1 MPATTTQPRIT
12 TAQFL
17 SAHRKALAAISDLY
31 IAVEEMPI
39 LEAADNATMKHLLAE
54 LAEIE
59 CTAKRLAGMV
69 NPQ

>member
-17 SAHRKALAAISDLY
+17 SAHRKALTAISDLY

-39 LEAADNATMKHLLAE
+39 LEAADNAMMKRLLAE

-59 CTAKRLAGMV
+59 CNAKRLAGML